1 MSKIVHLS
9 YPPENLEDV
18 WRFHR
23 LKKVAET
30 LTKNCSGLLL
40 DIGCND
46 CSITKFLPK
55 NRFKYVGADL
65 SRQALKKGK
74 HHQRILTDACNL
86 PFQDNSIAVVSC
98 FEIIEHT
105 QEPQHLMKEIARIL
119 KPKGKLLIS
128 TPNQK
133 SLFIKIQNTAH
144 LPRFHDWRYVE
155 THYQTFTPKKLSVLL
170 KNHGFI
176 VTKKIRLIAFPPFKI
191 TKKPNAYKI
200 FQLFSK
206 LVPED
211 SQELLIR
218 LAVKVK

>member
-1 MSKIVHLS
+1 
-9 YPPENLEDV
+9 
-18 WRFHR
+18 
-23 LKKVAET
+23 
-30 LTKNCSGLLL
+30 
-40 DIGCND
+40 
-46 CSITKFLPK
+46 
-55 NRFKYVGADL
+55 
-65 SRQALKKGK
+65 
-74 HHQRILTDACNL
+74 
-86 PFQDNSIAVVSC
+86 
-98 FEIIEHT
+98 
-105 QEPQHLMKEIARIL
+105 MKEIARVL

-155 THYQTFTPKKLSVLL
+155 THYQTFTPKKLNTIL
-170 KNHGFI
+170 KNHGFEVI
-176 VTKKIRLIAFPPFKI
+176 KKIRLIAFPPFKI

-200 FQLFSK
+200 VRTFSK

>member
-1 MSKIVHLS
+1 MSKTVHLS
-9 YPPENLEDV
+9 YPPENLEDA

-30 LTKNCSGLLL
+30 LTKNCHGLLL

-46 CSITKFLPK
+46 CSITRFLPTE
-55 NRFKYVGADL
+55 RFNYVGVDL
-65 SRQALKKGK
+65 SRQALWKGK

-86 PFQDNSIAVVSC
+86 PFQDSSVEVVSC

-105 QEPQHLMKEIARIL
+105 QEPHQLMKEIARVL

-155 THYQTFTPKKLSVLL
+155 THYQTFTPQKLNSLL
-170 KNHGFI
+170 QKHGFEVI
-176 VTKKIRLIAFPPFKI
+176 KKIRLIAFPPFKI
-191 TKKPNAYKI
+191 TKKPHAYKI
-200 FQLFSK
+200 FRTFSK

-211 SQELLIR
+211 LQELLIR
-218 LAVKVK
+218 MAVKAK